1 MFSFAWLSFSYTSPA
16 SPHSSA
22 AYKAAVVSRGRL
34 IPATWVHG
42 VVQFV
47 LSQLMCQFVHVG
59 LSSDYW
65 FSFNRPD
72 LLSSLL
78 LVLLLIKQ
86 VIANPTFFVFFF
98 VSDAFPHDTTSL
110 IISNP
115 SHLFLMYFT
124 LHLRLLTTSHL
135 SQFLLSVLL
144 APWACP
150 YPLCCLHAQITI
162 IRCLKWSPCKWF
174 SPLIFGKYFHKGFW
188 HHFHSISGIY
198 LFFKM
203 PCNILS

>member
-59 LSSDYW
+59 LSGDYW

-98 VSDAFPHDTTSL
+98 CLWCLPSWYHLTHHFESFPSVPHVLYSAFKATHHLPS
-110 IISNP
+110 ISIP
-115 SHLFLMYFT
+115 SNCF
-124 LHLRLLTTSHL
+124 
-135 SQFLLSVLL
+135 
-144 APWACP
+144 
-150 YPLCCLHAQITI
+150 I
-162 IRCLKWSPCKWF
+162 
-174 SPLIFGKYFHKGFW
+174 SPLSLSLPSLLPPCSNNNHKMFEMV
-188 HHFHSISGIY
+188 S
-198 LFFKM
+198 M
-203 PCNILS
+203 